1 MRGQSGGKV
10 KKISGLSENFLV
22 VRRTYPSA
30 FGSPG
35 IGGPY
40 SNAFKSVGQVYP
52 HKGTSDPIPTLLEA
66 LE

>member
-10 KKISGLSENFLV
+10 KKIRGLSENFLV

-40 SNAFKSVGQVYP
+40 SSAFKKCWDRSFSIREWRDLSQRF
-52 HKGTSDPIPTLLEA
+52 
-66 LE
+66 